1 MFVVLKRGALRRRS
15 AGQLR
20 LKPGFLCGDLLRHL
34 DTLRIELFGQ
44 RFVTDGKDLRR
55 EHSGI
60 FCAVD
65 CHGRYRDAAGH
76 LHGRQQCVEPVDRA

>member
-34 DTLRIELFGQ
+34 DTLRVELFGQ
-44 RFVTDGKDLRR
+44 RPL
-55 EHSGI
+55 ENPN
-60 FCAVD
+60 A
-65 CHGRYRDAAGH
+65 
-76 LHGRQQCVEPVDRA
+76 LM